1 MNGREGAAIFILA
14 AMAVAI
20 VIADH
25 RSQLGLV
32 LNALSLPGSAPAQPS
47 SLTGVAA
54 APWGSISSMFGTT
67 NGAIPDVTNGP
78 AGALKIATPSYQ
90 GGQSAF
96 GNIWNN
102 LQ

>member
-1 MNGREGAAIFILA
+1 MNGREGAALFILA

-32 LNALSLPGSAPAQPS
+32 LNALAIGGGQTAPAALPY
-47 SLTGVAA
+47 
-54 APWGSISSMFGTT
+54 GSINAAFGTT

-78 AGALKIATPSYQ
+78 AGALKIATPVYS

>member
-1 MNGREGAAIFILA
+1 MSGREGAAILILA
-14 AMAVAI
+14 AIAVGI

-32 LNALSLPGSAPAQPS
+32 LGALSVPGQPAPSAAPA
-47 SLTGVAA
+47 
-54 APWGSISSMFGTT
+54 WGSINQAFGTT
-67 NGAIPDVTNGP
+67 NGAIPDATNGV

-96 GNIWNN
+96 GNMWNN

>member
-1 MNGREGAAIFILA
+1 MSGREGAAILILA
-14 AMAVAI
+14 AIAVGI

-32 LNALSLPGSAPAQPS
+32 LGALSVGGAPVTAP
-47 SLTGVAA
+47 AA

>member
-1 MNGREGAAIFILA
+1 MNGREGAAILILA
-14 AMAVAI
+14 AIAVGI

-32 LNALSLPGSAPAQPS
+32 LGALQMPGAAQPPA
-47 SLTGVAA
+47 AA

-78 AGALKIATPSYQ
+78 AGALKLATPQYQ

-96 GNIWNN
+96 GNMWNN

>member
-1 MNGREGAAIFILA
+1 MNGREGAALFILA

-32 LNALSLPGSAPAQPS
+32 MNALSMPGATAAP
-47 SLTGVAA
+47 VAA

-96 GNIWNN
+96 GNMWNN